1 MARRHRQSGRPQT
14 MPQQVPV
21 TAQSLLAQLGIANA
35 SPLILAIEKKRG
47 TRVICL
53 VYNDSPPFA
62 TALAFAVVPTLE
74 QVLKEMGKVPKLD
87 LLLRTTGGMTEIPW
101 RIVSLLR
108 EFTDELGVIVSKIA
122 LSAGCHIAM
131 GADDLVM
138 GPFSVLG
145 SVDPTRNHQLLP
157 IDPKTKEPIP
167 TSVQD
172 LKHCIQFVREQLG
185 DSYPQQNLALI
196 VSELFKYINPLA
208 LGALEQSYNL
218 SRLITEKVLKTHKTA
233 LPQEQIKK
241 IVDILSGLYYSH
253 SFLIS
258 RAEVEADLGLK
269 ITRPDDELTKLIDAY
284 ETYYLAEFQKLPP
297 AAQNSNDK
305 VHVGGLL
312 ETTSGGFAIVQLIQH
327 DKTTQS
333 DKVTSDPWL
342 KFR

>member
-1 MARRHRQSGRPQT
+1 MPPTVAVTQQS
-14 MPQQVPV
+14 M
-21 TAQSLLAQLGIANA
+21 LAQLGIADA
-35 SPLILAIEKKRG
+35 APLIAAIELKRG

-53 VYNDSPPFA
+53 VYNEVGPFA
-62 TALAFAVVPTLE
+62 SALAFPVISAFE
-74 QVLKEMGKVPKLD
+74 NVLSTMGKVPKLD
-87 LLLRTTGGMTEIPW
+87 LLLRTTGGMTEVPW

-108 EFTDELGVIVSKIA
+108 EFTDELGVIVSRIA

-145 SVDPTRNHQLLP
+145 SVDPTRQHQLLP
-157 IDPKTKEPIP
+157 QDPKTREPIP

-196 VSELFKYINPLA
+196 ISELFKYINPLA

-218 SRLITEKVLKTHKTA
+218 SRLITQKVLKTHRTQ
-233 LPQEQIKK
+233 LPEEQVKK
-241 IVDILSGLYYSH
+241 IVDILSGLYFSH

-258 RAEVEADLGLK
+258 RAEIETDLGLK
-269 ITRPDDELTKLIDAY
+269 ITRPDDELGELVGNY
-284 ETYYLAEFQKLPP
+284 ENYYLAEFQKLLP
-297 AAQNSNDK
+297 AAPNSADK
-305 VHVGGLL
+305 THIGGFL
-312 ETTSGGFAIVQLIQH
+312 ETTGGGWGIIQLITH
-327 DKTTQS
+327 DKTTQA
-333 DKVTSDPWL
+333 DKVTSDPWI

>member
-1 MARRHRQSGRPQT
+1 MSKRHSYLNRPQT
-14 MPQQVPV
+14 MPQQAPA
-21 TAQSLLAQLGIANA
+21 TPQSLVTQLGIGNA
-35 SPLILAIEKKRG
+35 TPQIAAIEKKRG
-47 TRVICL
+47 SRVICL
-53 VYNDSPPFA
+53 VYNDAAPFA
-62 TALAFAVVPTLE
+62 SALAFPVVPTLE
-74 QVLKEMGKVPKLD
+74 NVLAEMGKVPKLD
-87 LLLRTTGGMTEIPW
+87 LVLRTTGGVTEVPW

-108 EFTDELGVIVSKIA
+108 EFTEELGVIVSRIA

-157 IDPKTKEPIP
+157 LDPKTKEPIP

-185 DSYPQQNLALI
+185 DSYGQQNLAMI
-196 VSELFKYINPLA
+196 ISELFKYINPLA

-218 SRLITEKVLKTHKTA
+218 SRLITEKVLKTRKVQ
-233 LPQEQIKK
+233 LPAEQTKK

-258 RAEVEADLGLK
+258 RADVEADLGIK
-269 ITRPDDELTKLIDAY
+269 ITRPDDELAKLLGAY
-284 ETYYLAEFQKLPP
+284 ETHYLAEFQKLPP
-297 AAQNSNDK
+297 AAPNSIDK
-305 VHVGGLL
+305 VHAGGFL
-312 ETTSGGFAIVQLIQH
+312 ETTVSGWAIVQLIQH
-327 DKTTQS
+327 DKTTQT
-333 DKVTSDPWL
+333 DKVASDPWL